1 MKPATL
7 APAYCSLYPA
17 LCEVARENGYAL
29 CIHGTLGC
37 DMDLLA
43 VAWTDEAKSANELVR
58 AIVEKLDGQM
68 HPGGRPNGDGTFT
81 EVDPWE
87 PTKKPHGRLAWSI
100 CLRDFAWNGTNPF
113 IDLSVIPP
121 NRLDESPATTTA

>member
-1 MKPATL
+1 MKPPSL

-17 LCEVARENGYAL
+17 ICEVAREHGYAL
-29 CIHGTLGC
+29 CIHGTLSR

-43 VAWTDEAKSANELVR
+43 VAWTDEAAPAIDLVK
-58 AIVEKLDGQM
+58 AIADKLNGKM
-68 HPGGRPNGDGTFT
+68 GMAAKANGDGTFT
-81 EVDPWE
+81 EVSAWE
-87 PTKKPHGRLAWSI
+87 PSKKPHGRLAWSI

-121 NRLDESPATTTA
+121 QRQ